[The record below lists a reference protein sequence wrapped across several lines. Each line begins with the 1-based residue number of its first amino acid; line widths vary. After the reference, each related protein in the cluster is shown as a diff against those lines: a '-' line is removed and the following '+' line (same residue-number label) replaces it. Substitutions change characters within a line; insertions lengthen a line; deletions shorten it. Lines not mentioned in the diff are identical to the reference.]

1 MNTSN
6 TSDATRNAQRKGS
19 AVFFVMITLAVLLAP
34 LAAYY
39 WSDGVQA
46 QTQAQGENPRAN
58 YWRSV
63 RQGQSGYTAVSGP
76 EANVLIQSGGQDW
89 RNLRNGPIS
98 RYGGW
103 LLAVTVLMLGIF
115 FILFGTNKIEGGPL
129 GVTVER
135 WPMLDRVVHWYVA
148 ILFIVL
154 ALTGLSLFYGRTLL
168 IPVLGKDVF
177 ATYAGY
183 ARPVHNYIGPC
194 FAAGLI
200 LMMLIWVRDNIFNR
214 VDRRWLA
221 QGGGLVGNGH
231 PHAGRFN
238 AGEKIWFWG
247 VVLIGLTVSAAG
259 LVMDFPNYGQTR
271 ETMQWANIIH
281 VSLSMVLVAG
291 ALAHI
296 YIGTLGNEGA
306 MEGMKT
312 GRVDVQWAKQHHDLW
327 YDELLEKGVEPQS
340 QSVESVGRSSQVP
353 T

>member
-1 MNTSN
+1 MMG
-6 TSDATRNAQRKGS
+6 RR
-19 AVFFVMITLAVLLAP
+19 VLFFMIVTLAVLLTP
-34 LAAYY
+34 LSAYY
-39 WSDGVQA
+39 WLDGAQA
-46 QTQAQGENPRAN
+46 QTQTQTQAGKDNPRAN

-63 RQGQSGYTAVSGP
+63 RQGMSGYTAVSGA
-76 EANVLIQSGGQDW
+76 EANVLIQNGGQNW

-103 LLAVTVLMLGIF
+103 LLAATVLMLGVF
-115 FILFGTNKIEGGPL
+115 FMLFGTNKIEGGRM

-154 ALTGLSLFYGRTLL
+154 ALTGLSLFYGRTVL

-177 ATYAGY
+177 ATYASF
-183 ARPVHNYIGPC
+183 ARTIHNYIGPC
-194 FAAGLI
+194 FIAGLI
-200 LMMLIWVRDNIFNR
+200 LMMLIWVRHNIFNR
-214 VDRRWLA
+214 VDMRWLA
-221 QGGGLVGNGH
+221 QAGGLTGHAH

-238 AGEKIWFWG
+238 AGEKIWFWV
-247 VVLIGLTVSAAG
+247 VVLIGLAVSAAG

-281 VSLSMVLVAG
+281 VSLSMVLIAG

-296 YIGTLGNEGA
+296 YIGTLGTEGA
-306 MEGMKT
+306 MEGMKA

-327 YDELLEKGVEPQS
+327 YDELLAKGVEPQP
-340 QSVESVGRSSQVP
+340 VEAKQVEQTGRPSQVP
-353 T
+353 S